1 MDAIASNSQ
10 ADELNSRTE
19 TTSPLLVEPLRKLC
33 EDLNTNVVGLSYL
46 LNGLGQPGKST
57 GAIRVYRDIVE
68 WAVLYDLMKYRT
80 WGSDTIIVREGMLR
94 TKSFKRNVFPE
105 IDKQIRTA
113 YQAHKAR
120 NITVSLVGIAKQ
132 NAVLSRLSVALE
144 LEETLHK
151 PYPCYVRVPE
161 DIEAKC
167 YNFDRTWLDT
177 LETSEPDEDGT
188 YLYQS
193 IGKLFLVKFGNRPF
207 DPVWPVDI
215 AEWQL
220 NEADKIIGQLTQD
233 AQPGFPI
240 PDFPMCVQKAHDFAK
255 VNGLEVEILQDILF
269 EGITQNLT
277 PEEKEKVLRMKY
289 LGQNLTKIRYKN
301 A

>member
-1 MDAIASNSQ
+1 M
-10 ADELNSRTE
+10 
-19 TTSPLLVEPLRKLC
+19 
-33 EDLNTNVVGLSYL
+33 VG
-46 LNGLGQPGKST
+46 
-57 GAIRVYRDIVE
+57 V
-68 WAVLYDLMKYRT
+68 
-80 WGSDTIIVREGMLR
+80 
-94 TKSFKRNVFPE
+94 
-105 IDKQIRTA
+105 
-113 YQAHKAR
+113 
-120 NITVSLVGIAKQ
+120 AKQ
-132 NAVLSRLSVALE
+132 SAVLSRLSVALE
-144 LEETLHK
+144 LEETMHK

-177 LETSEPDEDGT
+177 LETSEPDEEGT

-220 NEADKIIGQLTQD
+220 SEADKIIGQLTRD

-255 VNGLEVEILQDILF
+255 VNGLEVDILQDILF
-269 EGITQNLT
+269 EGITQNLS

-289 LGQNLTKIRYKN
+289 LGQNLTNIRYRN